1 VDDLVAQGKEPGVSC
16 GVPVSMKVNVDELG
30 HATTNG
36 LSLQRNL
43 IAQSDSPVVSN
54 TRAAG
59 GVIVGRSNTLQGSSS
74 SAATAVASGMCALGH
89 RTVRCLAFACGVH
102 GLRPTLG
109 RVPAYSASSN
119 EPHNSYIIEIF
130 QNMRL

>member
-1 VDDLVAQGKEPGVSC
+1 LAEKVVDDLVAQGKEPGVSC

-74 SAATAVASGMCALGH
+74 SAATAVVSGMCALGH
-89 RTVRCLAFACGVH
+89 RTDIA
-102 GLRPTLG
+102 
-109 RVPAYSASSN
+109 
-119 EPHNSYIIEIF
+119 
-130 QNMRL
+130 

>member
-1 VDDLVAQGKEPGVSC
+1 LAEKVVDDLVAKGKKPGVLC

-89 RTVRCLAFACGVH
+89 RTDIA
-102 GLRPTLG
+102 
-109 RVPAYSASSN
+109 
-119 EPHNSYIIEIF
+119 
-130 QNMRL
+130 